1 MESGHSAWRDDA
13 ATLRS
18 TGLGQAAGHADLF
31 DDCDSLASAHEA
43 GEVGVERMKR
53 HPAIGIGAPPD
64 SPRAVSVMS
73 SSLRRVWRRRRTARR
88 SPHVIKAPACR
99 VLPLSARYCCIIGVW
114 AMLGRCV
121 GWTGD

>member
-1 MESGHSAWRDDA
+1 
-13 ATLRS
+13 
-18 TGLGQAAGHADLF
+18 
-31 DDCDSLASAHEA
+31 
-43 GEVGVERMKR
+43 MKR

-73 SSLRRVWRRRRTARR
+73 SSLAARRRRRRTARR
-88 SPHVIKAPACR
+88 SPHAIKHQLVR

-121 GWTGD
+121 GGRAIDEAADDATEVAGANQLFSENRAFAMGSG